1 MTRTLFAAI
10 FVAAF
15 CAQAQGNV
23 ANFNALMAGTSYAA
37 PALFSDGGLDFDV
50 LSGLRN
56 VNVLAVNGQVNPSF
70 NGNYLELKSSDLL
83 NVNLPTGASQ
93 IQLDFIQNSSAALV
107 VNGGWLDLSQIP
119 TTVNGVTVV
128 HLLPTKSNWGSI
140 TASGTINSF
149 LVVGTDL
156 LIDNMNVTQLAGLPG
171 DYNKNH
177 IVDAGDYAVWRKTL
191 NTPSGFRSWRK
202 SFGATGSAGTSA
214 FASGVPEPSAL
225 ALLLAGMQCFAI
237 QRRRKEMRSARQ
249 QRETCC

>member
-1 MTRTLFAAI
+1 MTRRLFAAI

-23 ANFNALMAGTSYAA
+23 ANFNTLTAGTSYTP
-37 PALFSDGGLDFDV
+37 PALFSNGGLDFDV
-50 LSGLRN
+50 LSGLKN

-93 IQLDFIQNSSAALV
+93 IQFDFIQNSALALV
-107 VNGGWLDLSQIP
+107 VNGGWIDASQIP
-119 TTVNGVTVV
+119 GMVNGVTVT
-128 HLLPTKSNWGSI
+128 HFLPIKSNWGSI

-149 LVVGTDL
+149 LLVGTEL

-191 NTPSGFRSWRK
+191 NTPSGFRSWRE
-202 SFGATGSAGTSA
+202 SFGATGSAGTSDL
-214 FASGVPEPSAL
+214 ASGVPEPSAL
-225 ALLLAGMQCFAI
+225 VLLLVGMQCFAN
-237 QRRRKEMRSARQ
+237 QRRRKEMRQS
-249 QRETCC
+249 E